1 MNKYYDMSKLEKD
14 MTLNFYIMIDRKKFN
29 RFWKDSTKESILN
42 QFYWDY
48 NEMIRLDRK
57 INVAI
62 EFINNILTFNECD
75 INDIK
80 TIKEILK
87 GGEKNEK

>member
-1 MNKYYDMSKLEKD
+1 MSKFYDMSKLDKD
-14 MTLNFYIMIDRKKFN
+14 MILNFYIMVDREGFN
-29 RFWKDSTKESILN
+29 KFWKDSTKESILN

-62 EFINNILTFNECD
+62 EFINNILTFSECD
-75 INDIK
+75 INDIE
-80 TIKEILK
+80 TIKK
-87 GGEKNEK
+87 Y